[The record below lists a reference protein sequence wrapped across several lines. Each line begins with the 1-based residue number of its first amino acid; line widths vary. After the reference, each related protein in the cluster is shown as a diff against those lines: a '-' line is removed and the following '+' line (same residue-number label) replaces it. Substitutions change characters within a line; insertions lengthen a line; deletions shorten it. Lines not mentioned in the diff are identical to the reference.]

1 MGVMGVMGAGRI
13 VGTKKR
19 YWDRDY

>member
-1 MGVMGVMGAGRI
+1 MGVMGVMGAVRI